1 MCNEVEEQTVST
13 ECWYIFISV
22 FRFDKMSSTWIKF
35 LFILTL
41 VLLPYFVAESA
52 VASPE
57 SLRKVP
63 NCTLYKSESDCSR
76 TLIPVCADNQ
86 MTYYNACYFCLEQLV
101 SPIKYK
107 YHGICTKE

>member
-13 ECWYIFISV
+13 ECRDIFISV

-41 VLLPYFVAESA
+41 VHLPYLVAESA

-63 NCTLYKSESDCSR
+63 NCTLYKSESDCSK
-76 TLIPVCADNQ
+76 TLIPVCADNRI
-86 MTYYNACYFCLEQLV
+86 TYYNACYFCLAKLL
-101 SPIKYK
+101 SSIKYK